1 MSTFRKTLWPIL
13 VSRTLLYALLTMFIV
28 LTTVLMVS
36 VFIRISA
43 ILLVLVAFYLYLV
56 YTGLSSKFRL
66 LFLLFRLYLSEK
78 RDKQAALEL
87 LDSEIFDLN
96 ELLHAEKSEMDVH
109 RLNTRDE
116 ADAMRYS
123 KRGER
128 DIRANLGLLKRLQ
141 EILVTSMRKEPG
153 SIYDVDLDRY

>member
-1 MSTFRKTLWPIL
+1 MSNFRKTLWPIL
-13 VSRTLLYALLTMFIV
+13 VSRTLLYALLTLFIV

-56 YTGLSSKFRL
+56 YTGLSSKYRL
-66 LFLLFRLYLSEK
+66 LFLLFQLYLFEK
-78 RDKQAALEL
+78 RDKQAALDL

-109 RLNTRDE
+109 RLNARDE

>member
-1 MSTFRKTLWPIL
+1 MSNFRKTLWPIL
-13 VSRTLLYALLTMFIV
+13 VSRTLLYALLTLFIV

-56 YTGLSSKFRL
+56 YTGLSSKYRL
-66 LFLLFRLYLSEK
+66 LFLLFQLYLFEK
-78 RDKQAALEL
+78 RDKQAALDL

-109 RLNTRDE
+109 RLNARDE

-153 SIYDVDLDRY
+153 SIYDIDLDRY